1 MNRIDHI
8 INPTKVREKSDL
20 EIAQPITLESI
31 RQAKLFAGTDSA
43 ITLYATHFEEENLN
57 LPSEFRNLTN
67 LSRSVLDFNP
77 KLLGRKLPLIVDI
90 LAKADEMEEF
100 DYLLFSNM
108 DIGLMPSF
116 YVSVQQ
122 YIQQGHDAIVINRRR
137 LSKKYTSVG
146 QLPEIYADLGF
157 SHPGFDCFVIKKEL
171 LPKFILDNIC
181 VGVPFLESCLVHNI
195 IAFSTCPKWVMDAHL
210 TFHIG
215 LDVLSEKRLKD
226 PFYWHNRHV
235 FFEKIYPK
243 LRPHL
248 KLENYPYA
256 LLPWYK
262 RALKWIMNP
271 SLFTKDWGELET
283 RSIRTYLNE
292 WRWRFLQR

>member
-1 MNRIDHI
+1 M
-8 INPTKVREKSDL
+8 

-137 LSKKYTSVG
+137 LSKKYTSVS
-146 QLPEIYADLGF
+146 QLPEIYADLGL

-171 LPKFILDNIC
+171 LPKFILDTIC
-181 VGVPFLESCLVHNI
+181 VGIPFLEASLVHNI
-195 IAFSTCPKWVMDAHL
+195 IAFSTRPKWVMDAHL

-235 FFEKIYPK
+235 FFENIYPK
-243 LRPHL
+243 LKAQLR
-248 KLENYPYA
+248 LENYPYV
-256 LLPWYK
+256 LLPWHK

-271 SLFTKDWGELET
+271 SLFTKDLGELET

>member
-1 MNRIDHI
+1 MNRIAHI
-8 INPTKVREKSDL
+8 INPTKVKEKSDL

-31 RQAKLFAGTDSA
+31 RQAKLFAGHAPT
-43 ITLYATHFEEENLN
+43 IRLYATHFEEENLSIA
-57 LPSEFRNLTN
+57 PEFRV
-67 LSRSVLDFNP
+67 LSYLKSSVLDQNP
-77 KLLGRKLPLIVDI
+77 SLFGRKLPLISDL
-90 LAKADEMEEF
+90 LAKADEMEDF

-116 YVSVQQ
+116 YVSVQH

-137 LSKKYTSVG
+137 LSKKYTTVG
-146 QLPEIYADLGF
+146 QLPEIYADLGL

-171 LPKFILDNIC
+171 LPKFILDDIC
-181 VGVPFLESCLVHNI
+181 VGVPFLESSLVHNI
-195 IAFSTCPKWVMDAHL
+195 IAFSSKPKWVMDAHL

-215 LDVLSEKRLKD
+215 LDVLSEKRRKD

-235 FFEKIYPK
+235 FFQKIYPK

-248 KLENYPYA
+248 KVENYPYA
-256 LLPWYK
+256 MLPWYK